1 MVTARA
7 VYPYRGIA
15 KAFCERVDFMAVTA
29 LNQRKFRTVSDF
41 CKHHLEALEGLFV
54 QVLRL
59 CQKAG
64 LMRLGHVALDGT
76 EVKACASKH
85 KAMSYGGCRRP
96 RLRSQKKRGAGS
108 KPPDGRTPR
117 MTVGCKPQ
125 PVTNCPSGSQRSGR
139 ASRRSK
145 APDKPSRPKHGPRR
159 GIVRTMAPPPPTH
172 GDDALKDTESATLP
186 IPTPGS

>member
-85 KAMSYGGCRRP
+85 KAMSYGRMQTTEATLAEETWSWFETAGRQDAEDDRRLQASTGDELP
-96 RLRSQKKRGAGS
+96 EWVAKKRA
-108 KPPDGRTPR
+108 RLT
-117 MTVGCKPQ
+117 
-125 PVTNCPSGSQRSGR
+125 
-139 ASRRSK
+139 
-145 APDKPSRPKHGPRR
+145 
-159 GIVRTMAPPPPTH
+159 
-172 GDDALKDTESATLP
+172 
-186 IPTPGS
+186 